1 MCGERRGETID
12 KCDRCIGLFRTGVSV
27 PSSLPATSVRLATAT
42 SAVKNKDLIALLL
55 YMDFVSSELA
65 KKNIIML
72 PKKTKKKK
80 ITKRKPSRR
89 YVLLPPRMLNLPKA
103 YHQPTMIY

>member
-42 SAVKNKDLIALLL
+42 SAVKNKDLIADDPDLVTRPIAVAWEEFFRW
-55 YMDFVSSELA
+55 MM
-65 KKNIIML
+65 I
-72 PKKTKKKK
+72 
-80 ITKRKPSRR
+80 RK
-89 YVLLPPRMLNLPKA
+89 M
-103 YHQPTMIY
+103 T